1 MPIRVYPNPEP
12 VPAASQ
18 LAVLPFLDAVD
29 GFLRAEAKEPG
40 LRITLLRAM
49 SRESQSYLQQLCG
62 YLDDNGVEWRGKVGR
77 TFPVNEGIIG
87 AAYGDSHIWRT
98 KSFSSKDMTVDFL
111 RKEMKGK
118 VDPES
123 SEISYLA
130 IPFLGPQ
137 SDPVLV
143 LYAACFELNFFAD
156 NDRIKKVVSM
166 CDGFCKLFDYL
177 QVDNFPN
184 LRNFSLLRGK
194 PTKGN
199 PPVFTSIQ
207 EQVDGI
213 DPPRFKNVTSFNY
226 EDAVA

>member
-1 MPIRVYPNPEP
+1 M
-12 VPAASQ
+12 
-18 LAVLPFLDAVD
+18 
-29 GFLRAEAKEPG
+29 
-40 LRITLLRAM
+40 
-49 SRESQSYLQQLCG
+49 
-62 YLDDNGVEWRGKVGR
+62 
-77 TFPVNEGIIG
+77 
-87 AAYGDSHIWRT
+87 
-98 KSFSSKDMTVDFL
+98 FL
-111 RKEMKGK
+111 RKEMKGR

-184 LRNFSLLRGK
+184 LRNFSLLSRQGGQGK
-194 PTKGN
+194 SARLHKHTR
-199 PPVFTSIQ
+199 TSRRYRSSSIQ
-207 EQVDGI
+207 ERYVVQL
-213 DPPRFKNVTSFNY
+213 
-226 EDAVA
+226 

>member
-18 LAVLPFLDAVD
+18 LAVLPFLAAVD

-49 SRESQSYLQQLCG
+49 SRESQGYLQQLCG

-184 LRNFSLLRGK
+184 LRNFSLLRRK

-199 PPVFTSIQ
+199 PPVFTSMQ

-213 DPPRFKNVTSFNY
+213 DPPRIQERYV
-226 EDAVA
+226 VQL

>member
-1 MPIRVYPNPEP
+1 M
-12 VPAASQ
+12 
-18 LAVLPFLDAVD
+18 
-29 GFLRAEAKEPG
+29 
-40 LRITLLRAM
+40 
-49 SRESQSYLQQLCG
+49 
-62 YLDDNGVEWRGKVGR
+62 
-77 TFPVNEGIIG
+77 
-87 AAYGDSHIWRT
+87 
-98 KSFSSKDMTVDFL
+98 FL

-118 VDPES
+118 VDPEL

-184 LRNFSLLRGK
+184 LRNFSLFRGK